1 MTNQLFSDEQRR
13 LLANLA
19 QYYDAYIDAERQIAA
34 QSLYRLHW
42 KNVSGKDYLYEI
54 RDGRGNGS
62 SLGPRSPETEARH
75 QAWVEANERSA
86 NAKNLLTEVGRMYRA
101 MRLGT
106 ISGEAAAILREADR
120 RRLLGEAII
129 VVGTNAM
136 PAYEVEA
143 QCRIGT
149 GLDETQDFD
158 MAWIGNLI
166 LASTVSSA
174 GRVSQNPVW
183 SMLKAVDSTYTV
195 NTERNFQ
202 ARNAKAYEV
211 ELLVAP
217 SRVESLGAT
226 DKPVP
231 IPLPEQEWLLN
242 GRFVDHIICARDGS
256 VARVVAPDPRWFA
269 LHKLWMSDQEKR
281 DKLKRPKDRKQG
293 ERMLD
298 SIALYMPHYPLDDAF
313 AAELPAELAPY
324 LERWR
329 ATTTVEGPQAAW

>member
-1 MTNQLFSDEQRR
+1 MYQSFTDEQRR
-13 LLANLA
+13 LLLNLS
-19 QYYDAYIDAERQIAA
+19 QYYGAYIDAERDRNRASA
-34 QSLYRLHW
+34 FPVHW
-42 KNVSGKDYLYEI
+42 KTVSGRDYLYEI
-54 RDGRGNGS
+54 IDSRGNAKS
-62 SLGPRSPETEARH
+62 KGPRSSKTESLH
-75 QAWVEANERSA
+75 QAWHDA
-86 NAKNLLTEVGRMYRA
+86 NARSDNAKTLLVEIGRMYRA

-120 RRLLGEAII
+120 RELLGRSLI

-143 QCRIGT
+143 QHRIGT

-158 MAWIGNLI
+158 MAWIGNLT
-166 LASTVSSA
+166 LASTAPAPQGSD
-174 GRVSQNPVW
+174 PFW

-217 SRVESLGAT
+217 SRVASMGKT

-231 IPLPEQEWLLN
+231 MPLPEQEWLLN
-242 GRFVDHIICARDGS
+242 GRFVDHVICARDGS
-256 VARVVAPDPRWFA
+256 AARIVAPDPRWFA

-281 DKLKRPKDRKQG
+281 TALKRPKDRKQG
-293 ERMLD
+293 LRLLD
-298 SIALYMPHYPLDDAF
+298 SIALYLPHYALDDAF
-313 AAELPAELAPY
+313 AAELPHELVPY
-324 LERWR
+324 LDGWR
-329 ATTTVEGPQAAW
+329 KNTSVKGAEPSAW